1 MIVRYLRH
9 AWRDLD
15 MTPEEGIK
23 QLSTLS
29 SMKMSVKGKGDC
41 LKIPEPREQSRK
53 LIAALNIVMPTVL
66 PDRKVNV
73 DTKKK
78 LTGRKIRNLIS

>member
-1 MIVRYLRH
+1 
-9 AWRDLD
+9 

-41 LKIPEPREQSRK
+41 LKIPEPREHSRK

>member
-1 MIVRYLRH
+1 
-9 AWRDLD
+9 

-29 SMKMSVKGKGDC
+29 SMKMIVKGKGDC

-53 LIAALNIVMPTVL
+53 LIAALSIVMPTVL